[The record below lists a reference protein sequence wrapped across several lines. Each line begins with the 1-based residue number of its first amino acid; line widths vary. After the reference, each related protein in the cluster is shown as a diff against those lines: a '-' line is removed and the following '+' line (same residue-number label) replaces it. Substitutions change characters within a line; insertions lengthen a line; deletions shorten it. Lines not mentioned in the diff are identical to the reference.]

1 MTHKNLTA
9 IVTGAARG
17 IGLGIA
23 QRLAEQGANVVLADI
38 NFETAKQEAAC
49 MTARGMSCM
58 AFKVNVSC
66 VEDLKAMVNSA
77 VTNFG
82 GLDILVNNAGILD
95 SSPILEMTEE
105 HWDRVMAVN
114 LKSVFFASQTA
125 IPHLKESSSP
135 RIVNIS
141 SLAGRM
147 GGYETGLSYSASKG
161 GIISLT
167 MGMARQLAPFGITVN
182 SVCPGTTESEI
193 IKDWSAEQIA
203 GLVGKI
209 PLGRLGSVKDIATA
223 AAFLTGR
230 DAGFITGLLLDVNG
244 GMYMG

>member
-1 MTHKNLTA
+1 MTHKNLKA

-23 QRLAEQGANVVLADI
+23 TRLAEAGASVMLADI
-38 NFETAKQEAAC
+38 DLVAVNLAAGELAAKGLACTACGVDVSSVESLREMTETAVAA
-49 MTARGMSCM
+49 
-58 AFKVNVSC
+58 
-66 VEDLKAMVNSA
+66 
-77 VTNFG
+77 FG

-105 HWDRVMAVN
+105 SWDRVMAVN
-114 LKSVFFASQTA
+114 LKSVFFASQAA
-125 IPHLKESSSP
+125 IPHLKKSSSP

-182 SVCPGTTESEI
+182 SICPGTTESEL
-193 IKDWSAEQIA
+193 IKGWSAEQTA
-203 GLVGKI
+203 GLVAKI
-209 PLGRLGSVKDIATA
+209 PLGRLGSIKDIASA
-223 AAFLTGR
+223 AAFITGPE
-230 DAGFITGLLLDVNG
+230 AGFITGLLLDVNG